1 MVSSL
6 IQISARPATISKPK
20 GAHNCWAWNEFVNGD
35 FTFAEFA
42 LMWYIDLNFN
52 RQTSKIITLSQ
63 LKEKLTSSTSKRYW

>member
-1 MVSSL
+1 VSSL

-42 LMWYIDLNFN
+42 LM
-52 RQTSKIITLSQ
+52 
-63 LKEKLTSSTSKRYW
+63 